1 MTKIWKLTEI
11 NKAYDIGF
19 GEIKLRKYLEVLLN
33 STRDGMIAVD
43 SKGIITLFNKEAER
57 LIKIKA
63 VTALGKH
70 VEQIVPNTKLPYILE
85 TGEYQLNR
93 QQTLIGVEIITNR
106 IPVLDEHENIIGA
119 VAVFR
124 DITEIVN
131 CATEITGL
139 KEMKSMLTAIFNSTQ
154 DAITVVDQNGI
165 NIMINTAYT
174 KLTGLTEA
182 DIIGKP
188 ATFDI
193 AEGESIQ
200 LKVLDT
206 KDIIKNVRLKVGPH
220 KKEVIA
226 TAAPI
231 IVDNELRGSV
241 GVLKDLSEVKALTE
255 KLKVAKKIIRKL
267 EAKYTFDDIVARNSK
282 MISAVE
288 KAKKAATLPITVLL
302 RGESGTGKEVFAHSI
317 HTASNRKYNQFV
329 RVNCA
334 ALSETLLES
343 ELFGYEEGAFTGAK
357 KGGKKGLFEEAQGGT
372 IFLDEIGDISA
383 NTQVKLL
390 RVIQEKEI
398 VRVGSVKPININV
411 RIIAATNMDLE
422 KAILEGRFR
431 EDLYYR
437 LSVMPITIP
446 ALRHRKDEIY
456 ELSMN
461 CIEKLNREYGRSVQ
475 DISYEAINLLK
486 SHNWPGNVRELENVI
501 GRAIINMKLQEQIIL
516 PKHIPH
522 ITQFE
527 NIKIAKNNENNDE
540 TLKLLMPEDGNIK
553 SLSSITNKIE
563 KQYIKKVL
571 KHNNNNKTKT
581 ARDLDISIRSLYYKM
596 EKYKIE

>member
-1 MTKIWKLTEI
+1 MRKDLEI
-11 NKAYDIGF
+11 I
-19 GEIKLRKYLEVLLN
+19 LN
-33 STRDGMIAVD
+33 STHDGMIAVD
-43 SKGIITLFNKEAER
+43 KNGIITLFNKEAER

-63 VTALGKH
+63 EEALGKH
-70 VEQIVPNTKLPYILE
+70 VVGIVPNTKLPYILK

-93 QQTLIGVEIITNR
+93 HQTLIGVEIITNR
-106 IPVLDEHENIIGA
+106 IPVEDENGEIIGA

-124 DITEIVN
+124 DISDIVN

-174 KLTGLTEA
+174 KLTGLTEE

-193 AEGESIQ
+193 SEGESIQ
-200 LKVLDT
+200 LKVLKT
-206 KDIIKNVRLKVGPH
+206 KDTIKNVRMKVGPH

-231 IVDNELRGSV
+231 IVDDELRGSV
-241 GVLKDLSEVKALTE
+241 GVLKDLSEVKELTE

-267 EAKYTFDDIVARNSK
+267 EAKYTFDDIIAQNYNMV
-282 MISAVE
+282 SAIE
-288 KAKKAATLPITVLL
+288 KAKKAALLPITVLL
-302 RGESGTGKEVFAHSI
+302 RGESGTGKEVFAHAI
-317 HTASNRKYNQFV
+317 HTASDRKYNQFI

-334 ALSETLLES
+334 SLNETLLES

-357 KGGKKGLFEEAQGGT
+357 KGGKKGLFEEAQAGT
-372 IFLDEIGDISA
+372 IFLDEIGDISL

-390 RVIQEKEI
+390 RVIQEKEV
-398 VRVGSVKPININV
+398 VRVGGVKPININV

-437 LSVMPITIP
+437 LSVMPIMIP
-446 ALRHRKDEIY
+446 PLRLRKDEIY
-456 ELSMN
+456 VLSIN
-461 CIEKLNREYGRSVQ
+461 CIDKLNRDYGRNVQ
-475 DISYEAINLLK
+475 DISDEAIDIMK
-486 SHNWPGNVRELENVI
+486 EHDWPGNVRELENVI
-501 GRAIINMKLQEQIIL
+501 GRALINMKVQEKIIL
-516 PKHIPH
+516 PRHIS
-522 ITQFE
+522 IIDQFRHVESSKSNQKYEDMLSNNIKLDE
-527 NIKIAKNNENNDE
+527 NIR
-540 TLKLLMPEDGNIK
+540 P
-553 SLSSITNKIE
+553 LSDITKEIE
-563 KQYIKKVL
+563 KKYIIKVL
-571 KHNNNNKTKT
+571 KQNKNNKTKT
-581 ARDLDISIRSLYYKM
+581 ANDLKISIRNLYYKM
-596 EKYKIE
+596 EKYNIQEN